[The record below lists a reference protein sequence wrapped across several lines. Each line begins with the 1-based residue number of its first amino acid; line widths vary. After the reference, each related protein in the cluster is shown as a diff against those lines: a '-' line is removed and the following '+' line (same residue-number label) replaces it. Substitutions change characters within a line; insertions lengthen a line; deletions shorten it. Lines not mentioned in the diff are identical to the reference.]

1 MELTKGLVVRAIA
14 GRDQGGYFVVLSI
27 QDGYAEI
34 ADGKRRKL
42 EKPKRKNVRHLRG
55 TRQVVDLAGITNKQL
70 RNVLK
75 PYQTGA
81 AQEAGAGLPES
92 GR

>member
-1 MELTKGLVVRAIA
+1 MELTKGLVVRAMA
-14 GRDQGGYFVVLSI
+14 GRDQGGYFVVLSLK
-27 QDGYAEI
+27 DGYAEI

-42 EKPKRKNVRHLRG
+42 EKPKRKNVRHLQA
-55 TRQVVDLAGITNKQL
+55 TKQILNLEGITDKQL

-81 AQEAGAGLPES
+81 DTTQNTALPES